1 MTDQVLNDQGLTL
14 PAKTQRRA
22 IPGLPSLLWKHRWPY
37 VFISPFFLL
46 YAVFGLF
53 PMLFSLYLSLTEWKG
68 VGEIKF
74 IGLQN
79 YQRMMNDT
87 IFWQSFSNG
96 FILFVIYVPIMLL
109 LALSLAVMLN
119 SPRIRG
125 FRIFRTIIFM
135 PFITNM
141 VAAGF
146 AFQILLTKNNG
157 LINSMLTSIG
167 LPEVPWLESIWGARV
182 SLGLLIIWGWLGY
195 NMVLMLAGLQTI
207 PSDLVEAARVDGANR
222 TQAFFHITL
231 PLMRP
236 VLLFCTVVSLMGSF
250 GLFAEVRTLTGG
262 GPTNATITPLIK
274 IYNNAFQQFQ
284 FGYASAM
291 AYTYF
296 AILFVLTLVQ
306 VRYFGRDNR

>member
-1 MTDQVLNDQGLTL
+1 MADQALTIPVPSTRRQS
-14 PAKTQRRA
+14 PAWW
-22 IPGLPSLLWKHRWPY
+22 SVLWKHRWPY
-37 VFISPFFLL
+37 TFISPFFIL
-46 YAVFGLF
+46 YAIFGLF
-53 PMLFSLYLSLTEWKG
+53 PMIFSLYLSLTEWKG

-74 IGLQN
+74 IGLVN
-79 YQRMMNDT
+79 YQRMLNDT
-87 IFWQSFSNG
+87 VFWQSFANG
-96 FILFVIYVPIMLL
+96 VYLFFIYVPLMLI
-109 LALSLAVMLN
+109 LALALAVLLN

-157 LINSMLTSIG
+157 LVNIMLTSIG
-167 LPEVPWLESIWGARV
+167 LPEIPWLESIWGARV

-207 PSDLVEAARVDGANR
+207 PADLVEAARVDGANR
-222 TQAFFHITL
+222 VQAFFRITL

-236 VLLFCTVVSLMGSF
+236 ILLFCTVLSLMGSF
-250 GLFAEVRTLTGG
+250 GLFAEVRALTGG

-274 IYNNAFQQFQ
+274 IYNNAFGQFQ

-296 AILFVLTLVQ
+296 AILFVLTLLQ
-306 VRYFGRDNR
+306 VRYFGRENK